1 MLKSSFTSLLIEAGC
16 DEAGRGCLAGPV
28 VAAAVVLPADFRH
41 PELDDSKKLSPAQRE
56 KISRAIRY
64 AAIDFQ
70 IAEVDNREIDRINIL
85 EASILAMHRA
95 IEGLRDP
102 PGLIL
107 IDGNR
112 FHPYGNIP
120 HHCIVKGDA
129 IFASIAAASVL
140 AKHHRDQLMR
150 ELAREY
156 PQYGWERNF
165 GYPTTEHRK
174 AIQHWGPTKYH
185 RMTFRFQPLN

>member
-1 MLKSSFTSLLIEAGC
+1 MLKSSFTTLLVEAGC

-28 VAAAVVLPADFRH
+28 VAAAVVLPAGFRH
-41 PELDDSKKLSPAQRE
+41 PELNDSKKLSPAQRE
-56 KISRAIRY
+56 RISRAIRD

-95 IEGLRDP
+95 IDGLHEP

-107 IDGNR
+107 VDGNR

-120 HHCIVKGDA
+120 HHCVVKGDA
-129 IFASIAAASVL
+129 IFASIAAASVV
-140 AKHHRDQLMR
+140 AKHHRDRLMC
-150 ELAREY
+150 ELARQY

-174 AIQHWGPTKYH
+174 AIQRWGPTEYH
-185 RMTFRFQPLN
+185 RLTFRFQPLN